1 LRVLRSCLAGLLI
14 LGAVFFL
21 PSATAEDS
29 VSYTIDLG
37 MRTVELGAPPVL
49 GADGRNYVLFE
60 ALTQIDTYEELGATV
75 GPVDEAQPE
84 PATQPDE
91 EPEDEEA
98 GGEAISISPKP
109 ASSVV
114 GEVPKAFKLAGRRYS
129 LDRSGGQIRLLDSS
143 GAGVGSA
150 CLVKHGRVYLPEDA
164 LAALGM
170 ALAYSPE
177 TGNMRLIG
185 ALGELL
191 YSPREMT
198 LRFTTLLPAAA
209 HAEPLEGEGFRV
221 VVEGAYVEE
230 SVTRLLQEAGEA
242 TMSVRNLSHHR
253 LELRFTQQTE
263 TGYRL
268 YTEPE
273 PSVFFRIH
281 FGNHFDLV
289 SYERTSSGEISLNVV
304 FTKPTDVSVATLVSP
319 NRLVLDFPGAIYDQA
334 TKYIDVGIGS
344 VKQIRVGQF
353 STKPPVVRVVIEM
366 KRALRYRVLKQGE
379 GEKYY
384 VQLYSKERRKAVI
397 MLDAG
402 HGGSDTGAIGV
413 TGVYEK
419 DITLPVTLAL
429 ADSLRNLGYEVELTR
444 DTDRFASLGERADRA
459 NELLPMI
466 FVSIHANSIE
476 DPAFSGVMTFH
487 FNGASEASALAD
499 SIQRQLL
506 ASTGAVDRGVRTANF
521 FVLRETVV
529 PAVLV
534 EIGFL
539 TNALEEQKLRDPF
552 YQKRIV
558 NGMTRG
564 IDQYLRDLGGF

>member
-14 LGAVFFL
+14 LGAVFLL

-37 MRTVELGAPPVL
+37 MRTVELGAPPVI
-49 GADGRNYVLFE
+49 GADGQNYVLFE

-75 GPVDEAQPE
+75 GPVAEAQPE
-84 PATQPDE
+84 PAAQPDE
-91 EPEDEEA
+91 ESEDEGA
-98 GGEAISISPKP
+98 GGEAISILAKP

-114 GEVPKAFKLAGRRYS
+114 GEVPKAFKLAGRQYS

-191 YSPREMT
+191 FSPKEMT

-230 SVTRLLQEAGEA
+230 PVTRLLQEAGEA
-242 TMSVRNLSHHR
+242 TVSVRNLSHHR

-429 ADSLRNLGYEVELTR
+429 ANSLRNLGYEVELTR

-476 DPAFSGVMTFH
+476 DPTFSGVMTFH
-487 FNGASEASALAD
+487 FNGANEASALAH

>member
-1 LRVLRSCLAGLLI
+1 
-14 LGAVFFL
+14 
-21 PSATAEDS
+21 
-29 VSYTIDLG
+29 
-37 MRTVELGAPPVL
+37 M
-49 GADGRNYVLFE
+49 
-60 ALTQIDTYEELGATV
+60 
-75 GPVDEAQPE
+75 
-84 PATQPDE
+84 
-91 EPEDEEA
+91 
-98 GGEAISISPKP
+98 
-109 ASSVV
+109 
-114 GEVPKAFKLAGRRYS
+114 
-129 LDRSGGQIRLLDSS
+129 
-143 GAGVGSA
+143 
-150 CLVKHGRVYLPEDA
+150 
-164 LAALGM
+164 
-170 ALAYSPE
+170 
-177 TGNMRLIG
+177 
-185 ALGELL
+185 
-191 YSPREMT
+191 
-198 LRFTTLLPAAA
+198 
-209 HAEPLEGEGFRV
+209 
-221 VVEGAYVEE
+221 
-230 SVTRLLQEAGEA
+230 
-242 TMSVRNLSHHR
+242 
-253 LELRFTQQTE
+253 
-263 TGYRL
+263 
-268 YTEPE
+268 
-273 PSVFFRIH
+273 
-281 FGNHFDLV
+281 
-289 SYERTSSGEISLNVV
+289 
-304 FTKPTDVSVATLVSP
+304 ATLVSP

-539 TNALEEQKLRDPF
+539 TLVSNDADTAASHGFASLN
-552 YQKRIV
+552 V
-558 NGMTRG
+558 
-564 IDQYLRDLGGF
+564 LGGFLTAEDVIAIQDLGLDVSVWTIDDPDLMADLASYGISMLITDDPDVFAQVRVEACRATCGE

>member
-1 LRVLRSCLAGLLI
+1 MRVLRSCLAGLLI

-49 GADGRNYVLFE
+49 GADGRNYMLFE

-75 GPVDEAQPE
+75 GPVAEAQPE

-191 YSPREMT
+191 FSPKEMT

-209 HAEPLEGEGFRV
+209 RAEPLEGEGFRV

-230 SVTRLLQEAGEA
+230 PVTRLLQEAGEA

-429 ADSLRNLGYEVELTR
+429 ANSLRNLGYEVELTR

-487 FNGASEASALAD
+487 FNGASEASALAH

>member
-14 LGAVFFL
+14 LGAVFLL
-21 PSATAEDS
+21 PSATAEDT

-444 DTDRFASLGERADRA
+444 DTDRFASLGERADRV